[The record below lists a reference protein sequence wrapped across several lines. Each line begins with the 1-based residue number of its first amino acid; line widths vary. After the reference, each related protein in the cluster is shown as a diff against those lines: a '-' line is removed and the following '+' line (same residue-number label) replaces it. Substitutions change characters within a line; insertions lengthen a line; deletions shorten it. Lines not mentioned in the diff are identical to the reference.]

1 MRDPLASDPNI
12 ALKQSGLP
20 PANVSTHWEPY
31 QALLPQ
37 FILERARR
45 ALQPPS
51 TATLKFKD
59 GVLFASGAAPH
70 AWIQESAKLV
80 RVMDGIEKFDAS
92 GLRDSDLQS
101 IVAVKDKI
109 ENTIIRFV
117 RGKADFAE
125 GQDAVIQDFLAQISS
140 LYVAARRSGVRTILT
155 IVGHADSEGTE
166 ELNFGLSRMRSDK
179 IVRMLW
185 ERGVDTSG
193 VKTTGVGA
201 SQPVRSE
208 SNDQDKEWNRSVS
221 FQVQIYDP
229 DGGEIR

>member
-1 MRDPLASDPNI
+1 
-12 ALKQSGLP
+12 
-20 PANVSTHWEPY
+20 
-31 QALLPQ
+31 
-37 FILERARR
+37 
-45 ALQPPS
+45 
-51 TATLKFKD
+51 
-59 GVLFASGAAPH
+59 
-70 AWIQESAKLV
+70 
-80 RVMDGIEKFDAS
+80 MDGIEKFDAS